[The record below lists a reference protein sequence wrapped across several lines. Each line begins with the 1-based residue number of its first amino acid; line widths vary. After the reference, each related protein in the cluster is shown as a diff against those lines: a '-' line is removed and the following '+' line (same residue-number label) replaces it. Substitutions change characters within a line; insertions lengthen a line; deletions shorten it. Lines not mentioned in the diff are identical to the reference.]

1 MSVQTQIRSRKRSAA
16 KHEAIL
22 VAAEAV
28 AGELGYA
35 QSTIEQI
42 ARRAGVG
49 KQTIYRWWPSKG
61 ALYLETYKQLVSSV
75 TMPGPENDCRH
86 RLQRFLTSLFR
97 QYHRTSAGVILRG
110 LIGDM
115 ANDDD
120 VRDTV
125 HAGLLLERSSVLI
138 DPIAAGVDTGQF
150 ASAIKVKDAAD
161 VVIALIWMQLLV
173 DPEKLDAKFARHVVN
188 VALGE

>member
-1 MSVQTQIRSRKRSAA
+1 M
-16 KHEAIL
+16 
-22 VAAEAV
+22 
-28 AGELGYA
+28 GYA
-35 QSTIEQI
+35 SSTIELI

-49 KQTIYRWWPSKG
+49 KQTIYRWWPSKA

-75 TMPGPENDCRH
+75 SMPGPEYSCRH
-86 RLQRFLTSLFR
+86 RIQRFLAALFR
-97 QYHRTSAGVILRG
+97 QYHRTGAGVILRG

-125 HAGLLLERSSVLI
+125 QIGLLLERSSVLL
-138 DPIAAGVDTGQF
+138 DPVKTGVDTEQLK
-150 ASAIKVKDAAD
+150 SVTRPQDAVD
-161 VVIALIWMQLLV
+161 VVIALIWKQILI
-173 DPEKLDAKFARHVVN
+173 DPKRLDTQFAKHVVD